1 MLAQTYAH
9 DNEDAGDTAAA
20 AAAADDDD
28 DDDDDDDIDVQ
39 MYSTN
44 CVSRRTCK
52 VLEVSSAWKLAQRAC
67 VFVVVVF

>member
-9 DNEDAGDTAAA
+9 DNEDAGDT
-20 AAAADDDD
+20 AAADDDD

-44 CVSRRTCK
+44 CASRRTCK